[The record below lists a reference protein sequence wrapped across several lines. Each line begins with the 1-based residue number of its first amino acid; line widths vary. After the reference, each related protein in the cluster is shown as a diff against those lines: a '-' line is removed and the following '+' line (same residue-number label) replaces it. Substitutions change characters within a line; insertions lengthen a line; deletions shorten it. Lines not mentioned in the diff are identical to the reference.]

1 MNLKTPFEE
10 IVDVTAIGE
19 SKNTRSLNE
28 LLQKAGEE
36 KLQPARNDVEQ
47 VLLLVIDMQNDFLE
61 NGSLGVPGSHGDVE
75 RLTKFVYNNMNK
87 ISRIAVSI
95 DTHIPHQIFHPCWWI
110 DEQGNNAPPFTA
122 ITLQDLDNG
131 KWRPVIEPIK
141 SREYVEGLKKTGNK
155 DLFIWPYH
163 CIQGTYGCALE
174 NQFTNMI
181 YFHEVAKKSIPL
193 RIVKGYDPLSEMYGI
208 FKPEFDRKNYV
219 NIDALNMFEKFDKI
233 IISGEAKDFCVYS
246 SIKQILEYY
255 KNKPEVTKKVY
266 ILEDCSST
274 VIDTKEEIER
284 KYNEFKD
291 KYKINIVKSTNLI
304 L

>member
-36 KLQPARNDVEQ
+36 KLQPARNDAEQ
-47 VLLLVIDMQNDFLE
+47 VLLLAIDMQNDFLE
-61 NGSLGVPGSHGDVE
+61 NGSLAVPGSHGDIE
-75 RLTKFVYNNMNK
+75 RLTKFIYNNMNK

-110 DEQGNNAPPFTA
+110 DEQGNNAPPFTP

-131 KWRPVIEPIK
+131 KWKPVIEPIK

-219 NIDALNMFEKFDKI
+219 NIDALNMFEKFDKVI
-233 IISGEAKDFCVYS
+233 FGGEAETHCVFE
-246 SIKQILEYY
+246 SIRQLLDHYT
-255 KNKPEVTKKVY
+255 NKKEVTKKFFV
-266 ILEDCSST
+266 LEDCMSP
-274 VIDTKEEIER
+274 VPGFDVKAELE
-284 KYNEFKD
+284 NFK
-291 KYKINIVKSTNLI
+291 KQYKINIVKSTDLI